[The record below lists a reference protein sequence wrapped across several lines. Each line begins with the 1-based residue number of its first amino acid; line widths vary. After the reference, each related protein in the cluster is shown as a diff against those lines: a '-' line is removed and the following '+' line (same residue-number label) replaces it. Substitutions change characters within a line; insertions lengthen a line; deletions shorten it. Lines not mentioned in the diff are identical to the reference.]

1 VRETSV
7 DGADDRGGS
16 GTGMIAAMGPRAEG
30 IARRLFGAGPFG
42 RLVVVHSITNA
53 ADALFAVSLAGSLFF
68 SVSADAARPRIL
80 LYLLLTLAPFAVLG
94 PFIAPVIDR
103 APGGYRFVILLTS
116 TGRFLACLAMTASL
130 NSLLFF
136 PEAFIVL
143 VLGRTYSV
151 AKSSLV
157 ARLVDDDT
165 HLVAANAQLARMG
178 TIGGVIGGV
187 AGAALL
193 HLRSPAT
200 TVAAA
205 AIAHALALVV
215 GWRLPHRTVPHE
227 QDPVLDEAEIHQT
240 RLTFAATS
248 MGVLRSAV
256 GFATFLIALVLKS
269 NAEPAWVYGLALL
282 VGGIAGFAATL
293 IAGPL
298 RRHLDEQAILLS
310 CLGLGG
316 LISFVAVAA
325 PNKAA
330 VAALA
335 AAVALAATTGRQAF
349 DSLTQRLAP
358 DAEKGRAFA
367 GFEWRFE
374 LAWVLG
380 AIIPVTFKPALPIG
394 LVAIGS
400 VLLAAAAVYA
410 FGLREL
416 RGGQLVVALGGPDH
430 DERLAASLL
439 AVARAATS
447 HGAPRM
453 AVALAHEAA
462 SVSLAEHGCRETPAG
477 MAELTLLWQRAAAG
491 QPLDGE
497 TAERATDLAAGIIA
511 LASRSPEARRS
522 G

>member
-1 VRETSV
+1 M
-7 DGADDRGGS
+7 GS
-16 GTGMIAAMGPRAEG
+16 RAGG

-42 RLVVVHSITNA
+42 RLVVLHSITNA

-68 SVSADAARPRIL
+68 SVSAEAARPRIL

-103 APGGYRFVILLTS
+103 ATGGYRFVILVTS
-116 TGRFLACLAMTASL
+116 AGRFLACLSMTATL

-136 PEAFIVL
+136 PEAFGVL

-157 ARLVDDDT
+157 ARLVDDDDR
-165 HLVAANAQLARMG
+165 LVSANAQLARMG

-187 AGAALL
+187 TGAALL
-193 HLRSPAT
+193 HFRSPAA

-205 AIAHALALVV
+205 AVAHALALAV
-215 GWRLPHRTVPHE
+215 GWRLPRRVSQRE

-248 MGVLRSAV
+248 MGVLRSGV

-269 NAEPAWVYGLALL
+269 NAEPAWVFGVALL
-282 VGGIAGFAATL
+282 AGGIAGFTGTL
-293 IAGPL
+293 VAGPL
-298 RRHLDEQAILLS
+298 RRHLDEQAILLA

-316 LISFVAVAA
+316 LVCFVAVAA
-325 PNKAA
+325 PTKAGA
-330 VAALA
+330 TALA
-335 AAVALAATTGRQAF
+335 GAVALAATTGRQAF

-380 AIIPVTFKPALPIG
+380 AIIPVMFKPSLPIG

-400 VLLAAAAVYA
+400 LMLAAATVYA

-416 RGGQLVVALGGPDH
+416 RGGQLVVSLGGPDH
-430 DERLAASLL
+430 DEHLAVSLL

-453 AVALAHEAA
+453 AIALAHEAA
-462 SVSLAEHGCRETPAG
+462 SVSLAQNGRHDTAMA
-477 MAELTLLWQRAAAG
+477 MAELAALWQQAAAG
-491 QPLDGE
+491 HPLDE
-497 TAERATDLAAGIIA
+497 AMAERATDLAARIVSA
-511 LASRSPEARRS
+511 ATPPSS
-522 G
+522 